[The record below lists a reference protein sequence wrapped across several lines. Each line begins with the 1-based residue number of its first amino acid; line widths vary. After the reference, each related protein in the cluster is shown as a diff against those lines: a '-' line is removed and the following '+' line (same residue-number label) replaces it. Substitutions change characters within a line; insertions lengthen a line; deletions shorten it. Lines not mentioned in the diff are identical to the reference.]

1 MRRREFA
8 GFVAPSVVFM
18 AVLLV
23 VPLALTLYLSTTAY
37 TYGSAAPTF
46 VGLGNYAEVL
56 GDGVFWS
63 STGFTVF
70 YTVVTTALKL
80 VVGYALALLL
90 AHAIRARSVF
100 LGVLM
105 VPMIVPPVVGAL
117 VFSWMFRDD
126 LGLYD
131 WLLGRVGLNV
141 GWFSEPGPARLM
153 LVLEDVWHQ
162 AVFAALVL
170 LAGLQGLPKE
180 PLEAAQLDGASWA
193 QQQRYVVL
201 PALRGLIVFVTIM
214 SVMDGFRVFDAIS
227 VITKGGPGGATE
239 SLMIYTFDVAI
250 GQQRL
255 GLGSAVGVLTV
266 LGILVMLFPFLRNTV
281 REVRGR

>member
-1 MRRREFA
+1 
-8 GFVAPSVVFM
+8 
-18 AVLLV
+18 
-23 VPLALTLYLSTTAY
+23 
-37 TYGSAAPTF
+37 
-46 VGLGNYAEVL
+46 
-56 GDGVFWS
+56 
-63 STGFTVF
+63 
-70 YTVVTTALKL
+70 
-80 VVGYALALLL
+80 
-90 AHAIRARSVF
+90 
-100 LGVLM
+100 M

-266 LGILVMLFPFLRNTV
+266 LGILLMLFPFLRNTV

>member
-18 AVLLV
+18 TVLMV
-23 VPLALTLYLSTTAY
+23 VPLVLTVYLALTSY
-37 TYGSAAPTF
+37 TYGSTPVF
-46 VGLGNYAEVL
+46 IGLGNFTELFSEGA
-56 GDGVFWS
+56 FWS

-80 VVGYALALLL
+80 LAGYGLALLL
-90 AHAIRARSVF
+90 QHAIRGRSVF
-100 LGVLM
+100 LGMLM

-131 WLLGRVGLNV
+131 WLLGRLGFDVA
-141 GWFSEPGPARLM
+141 WFSEPGPARTL
-153 LVLEDVWHQ
+153 LVLQDVWHE
-162 AVFAALVL
+162 AVFAGLVL

-180 PLEAAQLDGASWA
+180 PVEAAQIDGANWL
-193 QQQRYVVL
+193 QQQRYVIL

-214 SVMDGFRVFDAIS
+214 SVMDGFRIFDAIS

-239 SLMIYTFDVAI
+239 SLMYFAFDVAI

-255 GLGSAVGVLTV
+255 GLGSAVGIVTV
-266 LGILVMLFPFLRNTV
+266 LGILVMLYPFLRNTA
-281 REVRGR
+281 REVRAR